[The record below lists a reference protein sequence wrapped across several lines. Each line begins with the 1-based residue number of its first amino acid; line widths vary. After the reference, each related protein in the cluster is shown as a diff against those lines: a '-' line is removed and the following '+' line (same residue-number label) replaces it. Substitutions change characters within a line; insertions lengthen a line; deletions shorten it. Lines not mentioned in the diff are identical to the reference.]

1 MQSKILIIEKT
12 ASTNA
17 FAAGLLAA
25 GEGINDF
32 FAVCSR
38 IQTEGRGIYK
48 SKWHSEDYKNLTLS
62 IICFPRIDVENNFLI
77 SMAVSVAIC
86 RYLGDKGVNAQIKWP
101 NDIYVSD
108 KKISGILIENNI
120 AGRKINSS
128 IIGVGININQTD
140 FPPKIPNPVSLKNLI
155 GVDFDVEE
163 ELMHICKE
171 TKSYLLGLKPENY
184 NIIREEYLSRLFQKG
199 KECRY
204 KTKQGQ
210 IIAKIVDVKNDG
222 ALILK
227 NDGGDFL
234 SFYFKEIEYILDLKD
249 SYPYLSTK

>member
-1 MQSKILIIEKT
+1 MQKKILIIEKT
-12 ASTNA
+12 DSTNVY
-17 FAAGLLAA
+17 AADLLKA
-25 GEGINDF
+25 GEDINDF
-32 FAVCSR
+32 FVVCSR

-48 SKWHSEDYKNLTLS
+48 SKWHSEDYKNLTFS
-62 IICFPRIDVENNFLI
+62 IICFPRINVTNNFLI

-86 RYLGDKGVNAQIKWP
+86 RYFGDKGLNAQIKWP

-108 KKISGILIENNI
+108 KKNSGILIENNI
-120 AGRKINSS
+120 SGRIINSS

-140 FPPKIPNPVSLKNLI
+140 FPPEIPNPVSLKNLI

-163 ELMHICKE
+163 ELTHVCKE
-171 TKSYLLGLKPENY
+171 IESSLLELKPENY
-184 NIIREEYLSRLFQKG
+184 NKIREEYLSRLFQKG

-204 KTKQGQ
+204 KTKEGQ

-234 SFYFKEIEYILDLKD
+234 SFYFKEIEYILEQ
-249 SYPYLSTK
+249 